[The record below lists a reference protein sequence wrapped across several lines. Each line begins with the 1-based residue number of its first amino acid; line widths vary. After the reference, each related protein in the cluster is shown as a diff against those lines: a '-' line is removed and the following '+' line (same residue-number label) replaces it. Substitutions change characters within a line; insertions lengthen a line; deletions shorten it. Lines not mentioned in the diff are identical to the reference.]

1 MADDFI
7 SSYLEYTSHN
17 EAPAMYHRWS
27 IITALS
33 AYLERDYYIKQGH
46 QTIYPNL
53 YTILIGGPGTKK
65 NTAINIAKKLLR
77 KASYSTFAAAK
88 TTKEKMFMDMAEQSS
103 PGERVDDL
111 LDSNLFGD
119 QSGSAS
125 STVHKLFIAVGEFET
140 FFGNNIL
147 DFLKDLGELWDYDG
161 PFESKVK
168 TGKSIIVQNPT
179 ISILGGI
186 TPASLADTFPPQMIG
201 QGFFSRCLFIYGEK
215 TRPKITFQPDE
226 DAAHTAELVDRL
238 RLFKPAVSQRVSFT
252 PTAISLID
260 KIYKSPDV
268 IRDARFESYYNR
280 RLAQLFKLSI
290 ICMIS
295 LGRKEVDERSVIYA
309 NTMLTYIEHFMPK
322 ALGEFG
328 KSKHSDV
335 SHKIVQLLEASSG
348 FMTFKQIWTYVM
360 NDLDRMSD
368 MAVILQNLKEADK
381 IQTMPDG
388 SGFLPLRRIVEHTD
402 SSTLDYS
409 FLTPE
414 ELKVSQ

>member
-1 MADDFI
+1 MEDFI
-7 SSYLEYTSHN
+7 SDYLAYTQNN

-27 IITALS
+27 IITAMS

-46 QTIYPNL
+46 FNIYPNL

-77 KASYSTFAAAK
+77 KANYSTFAPSK
-88 TTKEKMFMDMAEQSS
+88 TTKEKLFIDMAEQSS
-103 PGERVDDL
+103 VGQKVDEL

-119 QSGSAS
+119 MANDS
-125 STVHKLFIAVGEFET
+125 SSVHKIFIASGEFET

-168 TGKSIIVQNPT
+168 NGKSVIVHNPT

-215 TRPKITFQPDE
+215 TRDKITFQPDE
-226 DAAHTAELVDRL
+226 DEVWTASLVARL
-238 RLFKPAVSQRVSFT
+238 KEMKPPVPLRISFT
-252 PTAISLID
+252 PTAEKLLD
-260 KIYKSPDV
+260 KIYKSPEVIQDV
-268 IRDARFESYYNR
+268 RFESYYNR
-280 RLAQLFKLSI
+280 RLAQLLKLSL
-290 ICMIS
+290 ICMCS
-295 LGRKEVDERSVIYA
+295 LGKQEITEQVVVYA
-309 NTMLTYIEHFMPK
+309 NTMLTYVENFMPK

-328 KSKHSDV
+328 KSKNSDI
-335 SHKIVQLLEASSG
+335 SHKIVQLLENHVG
-348 FMTFKQIWTYVM
+348 IMDFKKIWRYVN
-360 NDLDRMSD
+360 NDLEKMSD
-368 MAVILQNLKEADK
+368 LATILQNLTAAEK
-381 IQTMPDG
+381 IQAVPQG
-388 SGFLPLRRIVEHTD
+388 LGFLPNRRVIEHLD

-409 FLTPE
+409 FLTKE
-414 ELKVSQ
+414 EKKVSQ